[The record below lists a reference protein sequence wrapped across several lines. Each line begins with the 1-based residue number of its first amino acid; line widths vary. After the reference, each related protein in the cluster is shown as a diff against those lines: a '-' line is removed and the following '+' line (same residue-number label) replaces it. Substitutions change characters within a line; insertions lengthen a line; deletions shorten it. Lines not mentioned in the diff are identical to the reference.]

1 MRVRVYLVRS
11 FQSRGRGKSIK
22 NMALPGGEGSK
33 IKIFLRIYFLPFK
46 MLCMVVSSSKII
58 IIDSRCGISLRLLR
72 KFQNNRFSGAANGHQ
87 NWNIMIFLQKK
98 YAFKMNV
105 FKLYAILIYLIVE
118 SDRSYSG
125 RVCNLYNRQCQ
136 TGDP

>member
-1 MRVRVYLVRS
+1 
-11 FQSRGRGKSIK
+11 
-22 NMALPGGEGSK
+22 
-33 IKIFLRIYFLPFK
+33 
-46 MLCMVVSSSKII
+46 MVVSSSKII
-58 IIDSRCGISLRLLR
+58 IIDSKCGISLRLLR
-72 KFQNNRFSGAANGHQ
+72 KFQNNRFSGAASGHQ

-125 RVCNLYNRQCQ
+125 RVCNLYNRYC
-136 TGDP
+136 